1 MMVCVEREKLRKLL
15 NLYCTI
21 LMLGLCAIPCVGKV
35 QGQDI
40 KVNATLHI
48 FPEISVR
55 KHFGKGGFQ
64 FVIHSTLT
72 TEDIKCSVI
81 EALGNKEAFFIFEN
95 KSCLKDLAPIVP
107 EESVH
112 SGWMKTFNNS
122 VDWNVI
128 VRDLED
134 YSKTFLIHVEPLNIT
149 IHHLMDRLVL
159 MCCLTVDGKR
169 EALPMSSLL
178 IVLKSPSVSFNL
190 SRIQGFRKLER
201 YSNPALGEIASC
213 PCDLNEGTC
222 DVYCC
227 CDTDCSTDN
236 KQSFACLSGLQG
248 GYKTES
254 LLDYRCHSSVFPIHD
269 LHYFL
274 CIFRDNS
281 PFLGY
286 YFLNQRVTAGFQ
298 DIQKLLLEKKLKI
311 ENWDYNLPPVH
322 FLPIQSQAKVVGY
335 LYGQNIQT
343 EISGDQFVRSGLFA
357 IPQNLY
363 SDECHWNGPAQYL
376 VDQESFC
383 NIRVRELCTS
393 RGTSSS
399 ILSVKL
405 FDNKDIKILRHP
417 GSNIKVH
424 PEVNVM
430 CTNNTSYYVKD
441 KSTKSFRLP
450 DLHNE
455 EYLIKNA
462 IKPCWNSSVFALPS
476 YSDHICK
483 NIVLDVRYHLFWE
496 AGELVHQRITILLG
510 QVLVESD
517 EVEIPSFH
525 LTQHFELK
533 FYNSKL
539 LNTTN
544 GLKKTK
550 RSGIFGY
557 EFGLPL
563 LSLHIYQN
571 ESAATNETNYLGAEM
586 TVDHQFVVWKPGPNN
601 LCEEA
606 SKEEVGFGVDIMS
619 GCVLTVAD
627 EQLRNCEHL
636 RKKVIDYQSQL
647 FKAEYLSRGG
657 NPDVTNLNDFVKVI
671 RDISSESNSKESRLT
686 LITNHSLWCSQIIQH
701 VQLDVIYSETLGTK
715 GIKVYRIVGA
725 RIRYEKGTWK
735 PLLFSTGI
743 HRFIITSGVTFVK
756 MSDQSHKDIKRFW
769 VRKSPYFCNREMCW
783 EEMLFPLTESFSGD
797 PETYV
802 LGWTLCFLLFF
813 IPFVWFTWKNGL

>member
-227 CDTDCSTDN
+227 CDT
-236 KQSFACLSGLQG
+236 
-248 GYKTES
+248 
-254 LLDYRCHSSVFPIHD
+254 
-269 LHYFL
+269 
-274 CIFRDNS
+274 
-281 PFLGY
+281 
-286 YFLNQRVTAGFQ
+286 
-298 DIQKLLLEKKLKI
+298 
-311 ENWDYNLPPVH
+311 
-322 FLPIQSQAKVVGY
+322 
-335 LYGQNIQT
+335 
-343 EISGDQFVRSGLFA
+343 
-357 IPQNLY
+357 
-363 SDECHWNGPAQYL
+363 
-376 VDQESFC
+376 
-383 NIRVRELCTS
+383 
-393 RGTSSS
+393 
-399 ILSVKL
+399 
-405 FDNKDIKILRHP
+405 
-417 GSNIKVH
+417 
-424 PEVNVM
+424 
-430 CTNNTSYYVKD
+430 
-441 KSTKSFRLP
+441 
-450 DLHNE
+450 
-455 EYLIKNA
+455 
-462 IKPCWNSSVFALPS
+462 
-476 YSDHICK
+476 
-483 NIVLDVRYHLFWE
+483 
-496 AGELVHQRITILLG
+496 
-510 QVLVESD
+510 
-517 EVEIPSFH
+517 
-525 LTQHFELK
+525 
-533 FYNSKL
+533 
-539 LNTTN
+539 
-544 GLKKTK
+544 
-550 RSGIFGY
+550 
-557 EFGLPL
+557 
-563 LSLHIYQN
+563 N